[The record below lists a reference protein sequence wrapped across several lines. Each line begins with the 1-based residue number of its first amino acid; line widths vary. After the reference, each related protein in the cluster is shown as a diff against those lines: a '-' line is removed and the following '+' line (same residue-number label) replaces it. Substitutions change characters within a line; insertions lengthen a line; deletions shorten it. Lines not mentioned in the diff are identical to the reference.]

1 MLDDSVWLSALA
13 QAEPR
18 PQGVVGRG
26 HRLDA
31 YGVGEGA
38 RASAWAG
45 ASTAAGNGL
54 GRHLRT
60 GACQRGLRM

>member
-38 RASAWAG
+38 RASA
-45 ASTAAGNGL
+45 
-54 GRHLRT
+54 
-60 GACQRGLRM
+60 